1 MTSHDSFRSIA
12 IAEVSAS
19 TQSKVP
25 AIAAARSYVMIVS
38 WFLARHDAQPTA
50 VSSACR
56 RDEGWDVDDRAHVRS
71 FWPHQMVAIVGPGS
85 SPIEEHVPRASRV
98 IAMLGA
104 QAVVAARGVTS

>member
-38 WFLARHDAQPTA
+38 RFLARHDAQPTA

-56 RDEGWDVDDRAHVRS
+56 REGWDVDDRARVRS

-104 QAVVAARGVTS
+104 QTVVAARGVTS